1 MRIGID
7 VGGTNTDAVLMD
19 GLDVLGWRKTPTTP
33 DVGTGIIRVL
43 RDLLGE
49 TKVAAAD
56 IRAVMIGTT
65 QFTNAIVERRR
76 LVPVAAIRLGLP
88 ATRSLPPLT
97 DWPDD
102 LAAAVGRHRYMLR
115 GGNEFDGREMAR
127 STRSACATWPANSSR
142 RTSLR
147 PRSARCSRRSTAEME
162 QRAAAIVA
170 EEAPGI
176 RLSLSHEI
184 GRIGFLERENA
195 TVMNACLVDL
205 AFAVVSSFRRALGEL
220 KVEAPFFISQNDGTL
235 MVPEHVEK
243 YPVLTF
249 ASGPTNSMRG
259 AALLAGLKEAMVVDI
274 GGTTSDVGMLIRAFR
289 ARPRFQSISAGCAPT
304 SACRTCSPSAS
315 AAAAWCARTARAS
328 ARKSVGYEL
337 TSKALVFG
345 GDVLTTTD
353 IVVAAGLEDIG
364 ERSRVKHLHRDTI
377 ETALATIHR
386 MADTAVD
393 RMKTSAE
400 PLPVILVGG
409 GAILLSRDLQS
420 ASTVVRPEH
429 PPWPTRSVPQWRRSA
444 AKSTGY
450 SPSKGR
456 RATPCS
462 ASPSARHPTG
472 RSPPAPNRIRSRS
485 STSRTCRSP
494 ICRAMPRAFG
504 SRQWAISPCASGP
517 ILTFASRLRS
527 LMRMLKSKGPLAN
540 ISASGALDLTFA
552 SRAAAPCVANVKS
565 APLGGRSRGTSMWQM
580 TRQDLRDLAVGAA
593 FLGTGGGGDPYIGR
607 LMVQAAMDEGKT
619 VTLLDPSEVP
629 DDALVIPTAMMGAP
643 TVLIEKIPS
652 GEEAVA
658 SLRRLEEFLGRKAY
672 ATMPIECA
680 ATIRPCRSSLA
691 RSPAF
696 RWSMPTAWGAP
707 FPNCRWKPSACLACP
722 ARPWS

>member
-65 QFTNAIVERRR
+65 HFTNAIVERRR

-115 GGNEFDGREMAR
+115 GGNEFDGREIAPLDEIGVRNVAR
-127 STRSACATWPANSSR
+127 ELKQKNITAAAISSVF
-142 RTSLR
+142 S
-147 PRSARCSRRSTAEME
+147 PVTAEME
-162 QRAAAIVA
+162 QRTAAIVA
-170 EEAPGI
+170 EEVPGI

-205 AFAVVSSFRRALGEL
+205 AFAVVSSFRRALREL

-274 GGTTSDVGMLIRAFR
+274 GGTTSDVGMLIRGFPREAAVSVDIGGVRTNFR
-289 ARPRFQSISAGCAPT
+289 MPDVLAIGLGGGSLVREDGARIGPD
-304 SACRTCSPSAS
+304 
-315 AAAAWCARTARAS
+315 
-328 ARKSVGYEL
+328 SVGYEL

-353 IVVAAGLEDIG
+353 IVVAAGLENIG
-364 ERSRVKHLHRDTI
+364 DRARVKHLRKETI

-409 GAILLSRDLQS
+409 GAILVSRDLQS
-420 ASTVVRPEH
+420 ASTVLRPEH
-429 PPWPTRSVPQWRRSA
+429 SSVANAIGAAVAQVGGEVDRVFAVEGTTRDAVLGIAKREASDRAIAAGAQQDSVKIVDVEDVPLA
-444 AKSTGY
+444 YLPGN
-450 SPSKGR
+450 
-456 RATPCS
+456 AT
-462 ASPSARHPTG
+462 
-472 RSPPAPNRIRSRS
+472 RIR
-485 STSRTCRSP
+485 
-494 ICRAMPRAFG
+494 
-504 SRQWAISPCASGP
+504 
-517 ILTFASRLRS
+517 
-527 LMRMLKSKGPLAN
+527 
-540 ISASGALDLTFA
+540 
-552 SRAAAPCVANVKS
+552 VK
-565 APLGGRSRGTSMWQM
+565 AVG
-580 TRQDLRDLAVGAA
+580 DLAM
-593 FLGTGGGGDPYIGR
+593 R
-607 LMVQAAMDEGKT
+607 
-619 VTLLDPSEVP
+619 
-629 DDALVIPTAMMGAP
+629 
-643 TVLIEKIPS
+643 
-652 GEEAVA
+652 
-658 SLRRLEEFLGRKAY
+658 
-672 ATMPIECA
+672 
-680 ATIRPCRSSLA
+680 
-691 RSPAF
+691 
-696 RWSMPTAWGAP
+696 
-707 FPNCRWKPSACLACP
+707 
-722 ARPWS
+722 